1 MIYSTDM
8 FWLVVWN
15 MVFYFPFHLWDV
27 ILPIDELHHF
37 SRCVFNHQ
45 PDICP
50 MGFLK
55 PPISF
60 LSFGIRPWDPEMFVI
75 WKLLYSHSYGPTTLW

>member
-37 SRCVFNHQ
+37 SRCVLTTNQIFVQ
-45 PDICP
+45 
-50 MGFLK
+50 
-55 PPISF
+55 
-60 LSFGIRPWDPEMFVI
+60 WDF
-75 WKLLYSHSYGPTTLW
+75 